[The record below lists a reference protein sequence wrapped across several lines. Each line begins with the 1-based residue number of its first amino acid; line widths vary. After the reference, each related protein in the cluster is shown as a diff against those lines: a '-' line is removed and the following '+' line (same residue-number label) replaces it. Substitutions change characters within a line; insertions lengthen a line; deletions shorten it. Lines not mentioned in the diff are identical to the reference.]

1 MRYNLIRIASRAGKC
16 LTLSIVVW
24 QAALL
29 CAAEPASV
37 PSRPPV
43 VLTDAAKRL
52 HAETLVIDGHNDLPW
67 VLRKYADSQLDKVDL
82 RQPYPKFHTDLPR
95 LRHGGVGAQFFS
107 AFVPS
112 RTMRTRDSLQM
123 TLEQVDLIH
132 RLVEHYDEAFE
143 LALTADDAVRIHAAG
158 KIAAMIGLEGGHSIE
173 DSLGNL
179 QRLYDRGARYMTLTH
194 TDSLAWADSATDA
207 AKSAGLT
214 PFGVEVVREM
224 NRLGMLVDISHVSA
238 ETMHDVL
245 DVAAA
250 PVIASHSSAFALAP
264 HPRNVP
270 DEVLRRLAQNG
281 GVVMVNFFSG
291 YLVKEHAAAL
301 AGLSTK
307 RRELEAQLGV
317 EAADAKIEEEWNE
330 IEARMPAGSVHDL
343 VDHIEHIA
351 RTAGHDH
358 VGLGSDYDGVT
369 TLPAQLEDVS
379 GYPYITQE
387 LLNRG
392 WSAENIRKALG
403 ENVLRVWRA
412 AEKQAAPR

>member
-1 MRYNLIRIASRAGKC
+1 MKTKLLHATNRVGQR
-16 LTLSIVVW
+16 LTLLVI
-24 QAALL
+24 AAQSAVLM
-29 CAAEPASV
+29 AAEPASSA
-37 PSRPPV
+37 SRPPV

-67 VLRKYADSQLDKVDL
+67 VLRKYADSQLDKIDL

-95 LRHGGVGAQFFS
+95 LRQGGVGAQFFS

-112 RTMRTRDSLQM
+112 RTMRTRDALQV
-123 TLEQVDLIH
+123 TLEQIDLIH
-132 RLVEHYDEAFE
+132 RLVAHYDDAFE

-207 AKSAGLT
+207 PKSAGLT

-238 ETMHDVL
+238 ETMHVVL

-270 DEVLRRLAQNG
+270 DEVLRRVAQNG

-301 AGLSTK
+301 AGLST
-307 RRELEAQLGV
+307 RRRDLEAQLGV

-351 RTAGHDH
+351 KTAGYDH

-392 WSAENIRKALG
+392 WSAENVRKALG
-403 ENVLRVWRA
+403 ANVLRVWRA

>member
-1 MRYNLIRIASRAGKC
+1 MLDIDGSLGRFAAMLACWTTVSA
-16 LTLSIVVW
+16 LS
-24 QAALL
+24 
-29 CAAEPASV
+29 AAEPA
-37 PSRPPV
+37 
-43 VLTDAAKRL
+43 AARKAVTLSDTARQL
-52 HAETLVIDGHNDLPW
+52 HAASLVVDGHNDLPW
-67 VLRKYADSQLDKVDL
+67 VLRKYADSRVDKIDL
-82 RQPYPKFHTDLPR
+82 RQPYPKFHTDIPR
-95 LRHGGVGAQFFS
+95 LRQGGIGAQFFS

-112 RTMRTRDSLQM
+112 RTMRTRDALQM
-123 TLEQVDLIH
+123 TLEQIELID
-132 RLVEHYDEAFE
+132 RLVAHYGDVFQAARTADEAE
-143 LALTADDAVRIHAAG
+143 RIHSAG

-207 AKSAGLT
+207 AKSDGLT

-238 ETMHDVL
+238 ATMHDVL
-245 DVAAA
+245 DAATA

-270 DEVLRRLAQNG
+270 DDVLRRVAQNG

-291 YLVKEHAAAL
+291 YLVREHAQAL
-301 AGLSTK
+301 AGLSQ
-307 RRELEAQLGV
+307 RRRQLEAELGQ
-317 EAADAKIEEEWNE
+317 EAADEKIEEEWNE
-330 IEARMPAGSVHDL
+330 IEARMPAGTVHDL
-343 VDHIEHIA
+343 VDHLEHIA
-351 RTAGHDH
+351 QVAGVDH

-379 GYPYITQE
+379 CYPYITQE

-392 WSAENIRKALG
+392 WPPADVQRVLGGNIM
-403 ENVLRVWRA
+403 RVWRA
-412 AEKQAAPR
+412 VERAANK

>member
-1 MRYNLIRIASRAGKC
+1 MDDALTKRIAVTWTAV
-16 LTLSIVVW
+16 LMLAVPLSSEV
-24 QAALL
+24 L
-29 CAAEPASV
+29 CRSAMAAEKPV
-37 PSRPPV
+37 RPPV
-43 VLTDAAKRL
+43 VLTESAREL
-52 HAETLVIDGHNDLPW
+52 HADALVVDGHNDLPW
-67 VLRKYADSQLDKVDL
+67 VLRKYADSQVDKIDL
-82 RQPYPKFHTDLPR
+82 RQPYPKFHTDIPR
-95 LRHGGVGAQFFS
+95 LRQGGVGAQFFS

-112 RTMRTRDSLQM
+112 RTMRTRDALQM
-123 TLEQVDLIH
+123 TLEQMDLIG
-132 RLVEHYDEAFE
+132 RLVAHYHDTFE
-143 LALTADDAVRIHAAG
+143 LALTAADAERIRGSG

-194 TDSLAWADSATDA
+194 TDSLAWADAATDEA
-207 AKSAGLT
+207 QSGGLT

-238 ETMHDVL
+238 ETMRDVL
-245 DVAAA
+245 DVAQA

-270 DEVLRRLAQNG
+270 DDVLRLVAQNG

-291 YLVKEHAAAL
+291 YVVAEHAAAL
-301 AGLSTK
+301 AQLGARRK
-307 RRELEAQLGV
+307 RLEADLGK
-317 EAADAKIEEEWNE
+317 EQADAKIEEEWNE
-330 IEARMPAGSVHDL
+330 IEARMPAGTVHDL

-351 RTAGHDH
+351 KAAGVDH

-379 GYPYITQE
+379 CYPYITQE

-392 WSAENIRKALG
+392 WSAEDIRKALG
-403 ENVLRVWRA
+403 GNAMRVWKAAERA
-412 AEKQAAPR
+412 ARR